1 MKKRLNEYAKIGETK
16 TFIDAD
22 TGEEV
27 KAETVVK
34 KVDRS
39 GFEITYIAYLC
50 DLFEMLGNQKMKVLK
65 YILENKTV
73 DNLVIDTVRSISE
86 KSGVSLQTVQRTL
99 TILNEKGVI
108 SRRNG
113 VMVIHPKIAHKGNYH
128 KEKNIMIK
136 FEEIKHL

>member
-1 MKKRLNEYAKIGETK
+1 MKKKLNEYAKIGETK
-16 TFIDAD
+16 IFIDAD

-50 DLFEMLGNQKMKVLK
+50 DLFEILGNQKMKVLK
-65 YILENKTV
+65 YLLENKTA
-73 DNLVIDTVRSISE
+73 DNLVVDTIRSISE
-86 KSGVSLQTVQRTL
+86 KSGVSLQTVHRTL
-99 TILNEKGVI
+99 VVLSEKGVI
-108 SRRNG
+108 SRKNG
-113 VMVIHPKIAHKGNYH
+113 VIVIHPKVAHKGNYH

-136 FEEIKHL
+136 FQEIRHL